1 MTQVLEMPAPE
12 AQQSGSREAE
22 EQEIRSRKEEAQFHW
37 KQISQA
43 AVLQSRNSLRLG
55 FHAYQMKKKGLWGMI
70 GLRDESEAR
79 EKAGVSE
86 SGWYANIRLAE
97 TFDGL
102 PEELFVQMKNAN
114 AKVLADLP
122 DAKRLDRDWVGW
134 ATTESMKVFQERV
147 DLEMNGKTKASEGR
161 EPIHSFKTTMPASQ
175 KKSVEAG
182 IKQYAVSVGLDPA
195 NTGKVLETAMV
206 ELNQGAG
213 LIGAIT
219 TAVQKVKSAKEVIH
233 SGRSLEEVVEAV
245 EKVLDEVVLDFA
257 AALEQASQRG
267 SEAA

>member
-1 MTQVLEMPAPE
+1 MSPAVL
-12 AQQSGSREAE
+12 QIDQSARERD
-22 EQEIRSRKEEAQFHW
+22 EQEIKARKEEALFHW

-55 FHAYQMKKKGLWGMI
+55 FHAYQMKKKGLWGML
-70 GLRDESEAR
+70 GLRDENEAR

-102 PEELFVQMKNAN
+102 PEELFVGMKSAN
-114 AKVLADLP
+114 AKALSDLS
-122 DAKRLDRDWVGW
+122 DGKRLDREWVGW
-134 ATTESMKVFQERV
+134 ATSESMKVFQERV
-147 DLEMNGKTKASEGR
+147 DVEMNGKTKDSDGK
-161 EPIHSFKTTMPASQ
+161 EPIHSWKATMPASQ
-175 KKSVEAG
+175 KKVVEAG
-182 IKQYAVSVGLDPA
+182 IKQYAVSVGLDPT

-213 LIGAIT
+213 LIET
-219 TAVQKVKSAKEVIH
+219 LVTAVQKVKAAKEIIH
-233 SGRSLEEVVEAV
+233 SGRSMEEVVEAV
-245 EKVLDEVVLDFA
+245 EKVLDEVVIDFA
-257 AALEQASQRG
+257 AALDQASQRG